1 MLYDAYQLRD
11 DLLAPLRALTQA
23 GSAATRLLPEPLLA
37 SPIVRL
43 ALAGAELMPFAGL
56 RHERPSFGIDSLT
69 IGGEQVAVRER
80 AATVTP
86 FATLVHFEKETA
98 LPGPSVLI
106 VAPLSGHYSTLL
118 RATVRT
124 MLREHDVYVTDWHN
138 ARDVPVEHGR
148 FGLDEY
154 IEHLIAFLGVVGEGA
169 HLVAVCQP
177 CAPALAATSLMA
189 EDGDRC
195 IPRSLT
201 LMAGPV
207 DARINPN
214 AINAFSETHSID
226 WFARNMLSRVPA
238 RYTGAGRVVF
248 PGFIQAAA
256 FMGMNPNRHA
266 SAFRQLF
273 VDVATGNDDRARS
286 TKGFYE
292 EYLTV
297 LDMTGE
303 FYLDTVERIFQR
315 HELALGEF
323 EWHGRLVDPE
333 AIADVTLLTIEGAN
347 DDISALGQ
355 TAAAHALC
363 AGIPPERHHSH
374 VQPDAGH
381 YGIFSGRR
389 WEASVYPLIRE
400 TIRAA
405 DGGVGGR

>member
-23 GSAATRLLPEPLLA
+23 SGEALRLLPEPLLG

-43 ALAGAELMPFAGL
+43 ALAGAELMPFATL
-56 RHERPSFGIDSLT
+56 RHERPSFGIDT
-69 IGGEQVAVRER
+69 VVIGGDTVTVRER
-80 AATVTP
+80 AVSVTP
-86 FATLVHFEKETA
+86 FSTLLHFAKETA
-98 LPGPSVLI
+98 VRQPRVLL
-106 VAPLSGHYSTLL
+106 VAPLSGHYATLL
-118 RATVRT
+118 RATVGT
-124 MLREHDVYVTDWHN
+124 MLPEHDVYVTDWHN
-138 ARDVPVEHGR
+138 ARDVPIEHGR

-177 CAPALAATSLMA
+177 CAPALAATALMA
-189 EDGDRC
+189 EDGDPC

-207 DARINPN
+207 DARVNPN

-226 WFARNMLSRVPA
+226 WFARHMISRVPA
-238 RYTGAGRVVF
+238 RYAGAGRQVY

-256 FMGMNPNRHA
+256 FIGMNPNRHE

-273 VDVATGNDDRARS
+273 VDVAVGNDDRARR
-286 TKGFYE
+286 TKSFYE
-292 EYLTV
+292 EYLAV

-303 FYLDTVERIFQR
+303 FYLETVERIFQR
-315 HELALGEF
+315 HELAVGEF
-323 EWHGRLVDPE
+323 AWRGRLVDPA
-333 AIADVTLLTIEGAN
+333 AIEDVTLLTIEGEN
-347 DDISALGQ
+347 DDISAIGQ

-363 AGIPPERHHSH
+363 SGIPRERHHSH
-374 VQPDAGH
+374 IQPDVGH
-381 YGIFSGRR
+381 YGIFSGRH

-405 DGGVGGR
+405 DGDAGDR